1 MSTPHYKQVGEMGFE
16 EGPEMAEWIERSTV
30 FRRLACS

>member
-16 EGPEMAEWIERSTV
+16 GSSEMAEWIKRSTV
-30 FRRLACS
+30 FKHLTCS